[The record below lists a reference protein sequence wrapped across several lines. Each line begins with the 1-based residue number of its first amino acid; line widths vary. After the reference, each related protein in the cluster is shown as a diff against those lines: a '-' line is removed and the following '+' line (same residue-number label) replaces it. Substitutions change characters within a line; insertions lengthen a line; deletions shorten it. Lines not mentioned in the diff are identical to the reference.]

1 MYDSWCRHPRP
12 NRPFGHCLIPAKCC
26 PVTLNL
32 AWCLVFKERDMLVG
46 GDNKSESLGW
56 NSERPQ
62 KTIFVQLD
70 ESQRVA
76 QGHSLPLESPQCA
89 QENCT
94 NCEGE
99 NESGPHLGENPSLPP
114 NKHPYM
120 NSRKV
125 KVLVEKETKTK
136 LKRQQFKTRI
146 QHIRKIR

>member
-1 MYDSWCRHPRP
+1 ML
-12 NRPFGHCLIPAKCC
+12 G
-26 PVTLNL
+26 
-32 AWCLVFKERDMLVG
+32 AWFLKRERYVGG

-62 KTIFVQLD
+62 KTSFVQLD

-114 NKHPYM
+114 NKHPFT
-120 NSRKV
+120 NFAV
-125 KVLVEKETKTK
+125 KSEQHKEIYESES
-136 LKRQQFKTRI
+136 FG
-146 QHIRKIR
+146 

>member
-1 MYDSWCRHPRP
+1 M
-12 NRPFGHCLIPAKCC
+12 
-26 PVTLNL
+26 
-32 AWCLVFKERDMLVG
+32 
-46 GDNKSESLGW
+46 GW

-99 NESGPHLGENPSLPP
+99 NESEPHLGENPSLPP
-114 NKHPYM
+114 NQHPYIDL
-120 NSRKV
+120 RKV
-125 KVLVEKETKTK
+125 KVLVEKETETK
-136 LKRQQFKTRI
+136 PKKEKRNR
-146 QHIRKIR
+146 